1 MSHPSASHLDYE
13 LRMAEF
19 RGGSATIATYPA
31 AKKVL
36 LDKYAEIALFDANEN
51 DRHIDGDK
59 QKAAAVKSEQRA
71 YLDEQI
77 RVKQAALLKER
88 AQEKEWVD
96 KEKVRVAIWNGEE
109 KKKIAESKVK
119 QERLQVQRQ
128 QQLRE
133 QEALR
138 IREAEEDADYDQM
151 ILRDIKKH
159 ILAERAVEVE
169 KRKKDE
175 EALQRVKEQNIEYE
189 KMRHVRK
196 AKEHEAVRALEAQW
210 SEVIEKQ
217 ERQRARLLA
226 QTYARQA
233 RQYAASASMQEIMA
247 GHAKEDEARA
257 LRVQNE
263 IEAAKIKREQDAIDR
278 RKALQK
284 ECLEVLEIQIREK
297 AQRKQQM
304 SQRDALVIEREQLDL
319 KRAEEAEQRARANR
333 ASLNAEHAKH
343 LAEQIQLQATR
354 KTLEPFLMSKAER
367 QMNAAILRRLPS

>member
-1 MSHPSASHLDYE
+1 
-13 LRMAEF
+13 MAEF
-19 RGGSATIATYPA
+19 RGGSATVATYPA

-138 IREAEEDADYDQM
+138 IREADEDADYDQM

-189 KMRHVRK
+189 KMRK

-210 SEVIEKQ
+210 SEV
-217 ERQRARLLA
+217 
-226 QTYARQA
+226 
-233 RQYAASASMQEIMA
+233 
-247 GHAKEDEARA
+247 
-257 LRVQNE
+257 
-263 IEAAKIKREQDAIDR
+263 
-278 RKALQK
+278 
-284 ECLEVLEIQIREK
+284 
-297 AQRKQQM
+297 
-304 SQRDALVIEREQLDL
+304 
-319 KRAEEAEQRARANR
+319 
-333 ASLNAEHAKH
+333 
-343 LAEQIQLQATR
+343 
-354 KTLEPFLMSKAER
+354 
-367 QMNAAILRRLPS
+367 

>member
-1 MSHPSASHLDYE
+1 MVH
-13 LRMAEF
+13 R
-19 RGGSATIATYPA
+19 I
-31 AKKVL
+31 
-36 LDKYAEIALFDANEN
+36 DAFTT
-51 DRHIDGDK
+51 R
-59 QKAAAVKSEQRA
+59 
-71 YLDEQI
+71 
-77 RVKQAALLKER
+77 
-88 AQEKEWVD
+88 
-96 KEKVRVAIWNGEE
+96 
-109 KKKIAESKVK
+109 
-119 QERLQVQRQ
+119 
-128 QQLRE
+128 
-133 QEALR
+133 R